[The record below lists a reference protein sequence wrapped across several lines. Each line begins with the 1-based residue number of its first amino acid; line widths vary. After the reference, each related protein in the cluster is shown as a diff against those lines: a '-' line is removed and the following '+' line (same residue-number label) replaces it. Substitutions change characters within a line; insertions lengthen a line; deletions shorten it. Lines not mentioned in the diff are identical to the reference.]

1 MTMAGAVHPTAG
13 TGFALGA
20 QVYADSRP
28 GYPPEIIGWLRDRLG
43 IGPDSVVAE
52 VGAGTGK
59 FTPALVATGAEVI
72 AIDPVPE
79 MLAQLSAAL
88 PGVRTMVAPAQR
100 LALADASIDA
110 IVCATAFHWFATAE
124 TLAEF
129 RRVLRPGGALG
140 LVWNIRDIRVPWVAR
155 LSDLTNRHQDD
166 AARETSGAWRAPFP
180 APGFTPL
187 GEARLRYDHRGPPE
201 AVIVGR
207 TLSTSFIA
215 ALPED
220 ARAGVAEEARALI
233 AATPELAGKAEIVF
247 PYVTA
252 AYDCRRLD

>member
-1 MTMAGAVHPTAG
+1 MAEGAVHPVAG

-20 QVYADSRP
+20 EVYATSRP
-28 GYPPEIIGWLRDRLG
+28 GYPTEVDGWLRDRLG
-43 IGPDSVVAE
+43 IGPGSVVAE

-59 FTPALVATGAEVI
+59 FTPALIAAGPEVI
-72 AIDPVPE
+72 AVDPVPE

-88 PGVRTMVAPAQR
+88 PEIRTVVAPAQK
-100 LALADASIDA
+100 LPFADSSIDA

-140 LVWNIRDIRVPWVAR
+140 LIWNTRDASVPWVAQ
-155 LSDLTNRHQDD
+155 LSEITNRHQGD
-166 AARETSGAWRAPFP
+166 AIRETSNAWRAPFP
-180 APGFTPL
+180 APGFTTL
-187 GEARLRYDHRGPPE
+187 YETLMRYAHRGTPE
-201 AVIVGR
+201 DVIVGR

-215 ALPED
+215 ALPDDTKADVVEQV
-220 ARAGVAEEARALI
+220 RTLI
-233 AATPELAGKAEIVF
+233 AATPELAGQAEVAF